1 MAERRLDA
9 DQLPTMKQIWS
20 PGQGLRGLG
29 TESLSAGRRPRRLPT
44 NAARSH
50 RASSPSERCH
60 TAPSHTWPSPH
71 TVLCRRASTCKKT
84 TEGPRFPREKSTF
97 YPCNQRQQ
105 REMGSKKM
113 KNQSTSPS
121 FSSLLRTQTPGK
133 PTAPQAGAGCLIHLP
148 RLSST
153 EAEQSRTENRL
164 SYLSVRI
171 QLSHETKPE
180 CRSPAVSSE
189 GLAVLA
195 G

>member
-29 TESLSAGRRPRRLPT
+29 TESLSAGRRPHRLPT
-44 NAARSH
+44 NPARSH

-84 TEGPRFPREKSTF
+84 TEGPHFPREKSTF

-113 KNQSTSPS
+113 KKIKAHHPAS
-121 FSSLLRTQTPGK
+121 
-133 PTAPQAGAGCLIHLP
+133 
-148 RLSST
+148 
-153 EAEQSRTENRL
+153 
-164 SYLSVRI
+164 
-171 QLSHETKPE
+171 
-180 CRSPAVSSE
+180 AVSSE
-189 GLAVLA
+189 RRHPESQQHLRQGQAA
-195 G
+195 PAKTQFHCG